1 MLNKDQ
7 YNQDE
12 YDDYYKQETQGA
24 EISSSSEKSSNKAI
38 ILIPLL
44 LLLIVAGG
52 YYGYTHFFANNTDKQ
67 QAQING
73 GETTPNIVQ
82 EETTVKE
89 TNKAQETT
97 TTERQITQEV
107 QNVASA
113 VDSTKGNMS
122 PEEIA
127 KVVQMVMMQMG
138 QQDNKKETEPTT
150 VTNST
155 SQEEDELLQSLSD
168 ISADTIQENNNEVDY
183 SELENNKNVEVSKSD
198 NGDNSYNKVTTT
210 TSTGEDALSQ
220 LSDEITNIVND
231 KTDTLTDTSTYTS
244 SLKGE
249 VQTRSKEMRII
260 VVQKG
265 DTLGKIA
272 QRAYGNV
279 MDYKKIYQ
287 ANPDI
292 LNRPDRIYVGQK
304 LRIPE

>member
-44 LLLIVAGG
+44 LLIVAGG
-52 YYGYTHFFANNTDKQ
+52 YYGYTHFLANNTDNQ
-67 QAQING
+67 QAQISS
-73 GETTPNIVQ
+73 EVPQQTIAIQ
-82 EETTVKE
+82 EEKTVKE

-97 TTERQITQEV
+97 TTEGQITQEV

-138 QQDNKKETEPTT
+138 QQNNKKETEPTT

-183 SELENNKNVEVSKSD
+183 SKLENNKNVEVSKSD

-231 KTDTLTDTSTYTS
+231 KTDTVTDTSTYTS